1 MRRSVG
7 EDRCPLRRTAG
18 FSIIEAVMVLLIV
31 VTVVGALTP
40 GVVRTIS
47 HARINRAANVVAA
60 QFYLAQSMAG
70 RQRRPVTL
78 TVDASARTITIADG
92 VSPFATLTVRQ
103 FGASSEFRIT
113 AFSASRASVYL
124 LPNGMANAA
133 DTVSVGDG
141 TYTQRVCVSRAGQIR
156 ILR

>member
-1 MRRSVG
+1 M
-7 EDRCPLRRTAG
+7 RRTAG
-18 FSIIEAVMVLLIV
+18 FSIIEAVMVLMIV
-31 VTVVGALTP
+31 AVVIGALTP

-47 HARINRAANVVAA
+47 HARINRAANIVAA

-78 TVDASARTITIADG
+78 TVSSAEKTITIADA
-92 VSPFATLTVRQ
+92 VSPFATLAVRQ
-103 FGASSEFRIT
+103 FGATSEFKIA
-113 AFSASRASVYL
+113 AFSASRTSVYI

-141 TYTQRVCVSRAGQIR
+141 SYTQRVCVSRAGQIR

>member
-1 MRRSVG
+1 
-7 EDRCPLRRTAG
+7 
-18 FSIIEAVMVLLIV
+18 MVLLIV
-31 VTVVGALTP
+31 ATVIGALTP
-40 GVVRTIS
+40 GVARTIS

-78 TVDASARTITIADG
+78 TVDTSAKTITLADG
-92 VSPFATLTVRQ
+92 VSPFTTLTVRR

-113 AFSASRASVYL
+113 AFSASRTSIYL
-124 LPNGMANAA
+124 LPSGMANAA